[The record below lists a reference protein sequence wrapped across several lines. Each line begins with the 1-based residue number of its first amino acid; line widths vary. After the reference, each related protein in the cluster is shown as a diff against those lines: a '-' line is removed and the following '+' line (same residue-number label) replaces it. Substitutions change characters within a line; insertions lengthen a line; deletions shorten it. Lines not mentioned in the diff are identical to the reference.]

1 MDYGKIDRINEDGIV
16 FSVKYKEGEKDAVY
30 KRLQPTQGGDLTFV
44 SMTENEDVIE
54 DGSELVLTSK
64 NLLSDNAV
72 SSLRGTMEKSFV
84 RYVDVND
91 NPSNVG
97 NSSSPIFV
105 EGNGKASV
113 CSILEETSLEAPTVE
128 WAGSKDEAKVVS
140 VVPPN
145 PASPKPGEK
154 YSWTY
159 TYTPSDQGSPVVTY
173 RPAFLSCFTKNHPW
187 VYPIDMD
194 DVTNFFEHLGNTDT
208 SSETPQ
214 S

>member
-140 VVPPN
+140 VVPPR
-145 PASPKPGEK
+145 PAGD
-154 YSWTY
+154 YSWSY
-159 TYTPSDQGSPVVTY
+159 PPSDQNDPSTTY

-187 VYPIDMD
+187 VYPIAIK
-194 DVTNFFEHLGNTDT
+194 DVETFLGNLADVSAPSSS